1 MLSLFDKKLNS
12 ILIRLSNGRSLNK
25 LIWEHWARM
34 KGTRIIN
41 KYPNR
46 RLYDTVESRYITL
59 SDIQQLVVEGEQFRV
74 IDKTSGENITRS
86 ILLHVI
92 AEQEEGGA
100 SVMSEKFLTGVIK
113 SYDGDT
119 QEMVR
124 KHLEQNLS
132 QLLDQ

>member
-1 MLSLFDKKLNS
+1 
-12 ILIRLSNGRSLNK
+12 
-25 LIWEHWARM
+25 M

-59 SDIQQLVVEGEQFRV
+59 SDIQQLVVEEEQFRV
-74 IDKTSGENITRS
+74 IDKKSGENITRS

-92 AEQEEGGA
+92 AEQEECGA
-100 SVMSEKFLTGVIK
+100 SVMSEKFLSHVIK
-113 SYDGDT
+113 SYDSDT

-132 QLLDQ
+132 QLLDQQAEFSPTTVTKPDMHRKKNSN